1 MSNHEEEDVT
11 RAKKAVRAAYN
22 DLQELRASRDSKI
35 PPSLSNASAAL
46 DKLSCNLNLLTSPE
60 ALTIF
65 RAFTLKEPNGSI
77 ETTLSDVIE
86 RDMKAV
92 ATHFRFM
99 KPVGSTVTPD
109 DLNEQECHNIEDLV
123 VRYDIIVFSVL
134 TRHNAYVYCGQ
145 LEACIF
151 LTEHRLLL
159 DSLTVQGHEMRE
171 RMMATSRFLSEYQSS
186 EAAGLRTSE

>member
-1 MSNHEEEDVT
+1 MSSHEEEDIT
-11 RAKKAVRAAYN
+11 RAKKAVRAACD

-46 DKLSCNLNLLTSPE
+46 DKLFCNLNLLTYPE

-65 RAFTLKEPNGSI
+65 RAFTLKEPNGTI
-77 ETTLSDVIE
+77 EITLCDALE
-86 RDMKAV
+86 RDMEAV

-99 KPVGSTVTPD
+99 KPMGSTATPD

-134 TRHNAYVYCGQ
+134 TQHNAYV
-145 LEACIF
+145 
-151 LTEHRLLL
+151 
-159 DSLTVQGHEMRE
+159 
-171 RMMATSRFLSEYQSS
+171 
-186 EAAGLRTSE
+186 